1 MIGIGIDVSGARLD
15 VASTQ
20 TQRVRSFANTGAG
33 IDALLAWLLKQGQV
47 RIVVEATGGYEMA
60 VLQACAAA
68 GLWICRVNPRQA
80 RDFVRATGQLAKTD
94 QLDARGLAQMARA
107 IEQLR
112 PYTPL
117 EDWRAALLPWVQRR
131 TQVVRLL
138 QQQSQQLAMLDHPQ
152 VRALAQASLDALRAE
167 RDALDAEL
175 RQRMAP
181 HVTAAL
187 TSMKGLGPVLRATLL
202 TQLPELGRLDRGK
215 IAKLVGIAP
224 LNCDSGTMKGQRHIW
239 GGRGSVRTALYMA
252 ALSAIRFEPSIRAY
266 FQQLRARGKPGKV
279 ALVACMRKMLTVLNA
294 RCRDELRA
302 AAGA

>member
-1 MIGIGIDVSGARLD
+1 
-15 VASTQ
+15 
-20 TQRVRSFANTGAG
+20 
-33 IDALLAWLLKQGQV
+33 
-47 RIVVEATGGYEMA
+47 
-60 VLQACAAA
+60 
-68 GLWICRVNPRQA
+68 
-80 RDFVRATGQLAKTD
+80 
-94 QLDARGLAQMARA
+94 
-107 IEQLR
+107 
-112 PYTPL
+112 
-117 EDWRAALLPWVQRR
+117 VQRR
-131 TQVVRLL
+131 MPVVRLL
-138 QQQSQQLAMLDHPQ
+138 QQQSQQLAMLDQPQ
-152 VRALAQASLDALRAE
+152 VRALAQGSLDALRAE

-224 LNCDSGTMKGQRHIW
+224 LNCDSGKMKGQRHIW
-239 GGRGSVRTALYMA
+239 GGRRSVRTALYMA

-294 RCRDELRA
+294 RYRDEMRTNA
-302 AAGA
+302 IA